1 MASNTRTVLVVEQEP
16 ALRAA
21 VAQALSTEG
30 YRVLATGN
38 GKDAL
43 RMAARHEAEI
53 ALAVTDIIVPG
64 FDGAHLVELLTLDFP
79 QIKVL
84 YLDSK
89 SASRTATERHLHAMW
104 HATIIPLQE
113 QRWVQALVSAV
124 GDALRSG
131 EDESDHVRLDRVA

>member
-53 ALAVTDIIVPG
+53 ALVVTDIIVPG
-64 FDGAHLVELLTLDFP
+64 FDGAHLAELLTLDFP
-79 QIKVL
+79 QMKVL

-89 SASRTATERHLHAMW
+89 SASRTATERHLNAIR

-113 QRWVQALVSAV
+113 RRWARALVSAV
-124 GDALRSG
+124 RDALRTG